1 MKKLR
6 VALMVLIPLVMLAK
20 IYYPDFA
27 AKRSNENQKEQFQE
41 LLLGGDDNNASVS
54 SVSIYEN
61 VISLKINIHNVLL
74 TESMKTKFSQNSHRV
89 FPKRVCSSAGLRDW
103 LKSGKWISIDVIANS
118 DKTVTNIRVTGENC
132 T

>member
-1 MKKLR
+1 MKRLR
-6 VALMVLIPLVMLAK
+6 IALMVIMPLVMLAK

-41 LLLGGDDNNASVS
+41 LLLGGGDNNASVS

-74 TESMKTKFSQNSHRV
+74 TESKKNKFAQNSHRI
-89 FPKRVCSSAGLRDW
+89 FPKKVCSSVGLREW
-103 LKSGKWISIDVIANS
+103 LERGKWISIDVIANS
-118 DKTVTNIRVTGENC
+118 DKTVTNIRVTSENC